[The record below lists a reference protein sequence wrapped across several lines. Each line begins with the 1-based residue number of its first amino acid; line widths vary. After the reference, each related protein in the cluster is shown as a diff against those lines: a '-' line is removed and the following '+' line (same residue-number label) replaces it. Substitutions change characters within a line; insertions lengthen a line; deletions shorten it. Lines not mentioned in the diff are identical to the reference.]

1 MKFVILSHKIIPG
14 YGVKGP
20 VMSPATYDIH
30 LVLKWVAAGIDVRE
44 VMEDGSYRKLSFN
57 DERLLA
63 ELSKKLDKQAKE
75 RAKIKKEL
83 DERRVERVKP
93 TGGVQLIPEAKPLPV
108 KNKPKKEK
116 VKKEEPKVEPVVEEK
131 IEEQPPVELF
141 IDELEK
147 PE

>member
-14 YGVKGP
+14 FGVKGP

-30 LVLKWVAAGIDVRE
+30 LVLKWVAAGVDVRE

-57 DERLLA
+57 DERLLE
-63 ELSKKLDKQAKE
+63 ELNKKLDKQAKE
-75 RAKIKKEL
+75 RAKVKKEL
-83 DERRVERVKP
+83 EERKNERVKP

-108 KNKPKKEK
+108 KSKPKKEK
-116 VKKEEPKVEPVVEEK
+116 VKKEEPKKVEPVVEQK
-131 IEEQPPVELF
+131 IEEPPMELF